1 MIKKRRIGIY
11 GGTFNPPHFGHLGAA
26 LGFLKAVELDELLI
40 MPDFLPPHKTFEG
53 KVTVED
59 RLNMVSLAFGNID
72 KATVS
77 DLEISRGGKS
87 YTVLTLRELESEGTE
102 LFLLCGTDMILTLDE
117 WFAPEEIFARC
128 TPVGIRR
135 ECETGK
141 SEAIEKKLRLYRERF
156 GKDIP
161 FVESKTVVISSSELR
176 ARLKS
181 GEDHGGFLS
190 DKVYEFIKTHQLYG
204 TK

>member
-1 MIKKRRIGIY
+1 MKRVGIY
-11 GGTFNPPHFGHLGAA
+11 GGTFSPPHIGHIAA
-26 LGFLKAVELDELLI
+26 ARAFAGQMELDELLI
-40 MPDFLPPHKTFEG
+40 IPAAIPPHKQVDDPVDAEL
-53 KVTVED
+53 
-59 RLNMVSLAFGNID
+59 RLSMCELAFGDI
-72 KATVS
+72 KGARVS
-77 DLEISRGGKS
+77 NMEITRGGKS

-117 WFAPEEIFARC
+117 WFAPDEIFARC

-135 ECETGK
+135 ECEAEK

-190 DKVYEFIKTHQLYG
+190 DAVYEFIKNHQLYG